1 MKVDEF
7 SGQKSMAD
15 THGKRRGNEV
25 LCSMNRDFQPGM
37 RGFLARP
44 MECVLN
50 FAEVF
55 YKNPLKQ

>member
-7 SGQKSMAD
+7 SGQKGMAD

-37 RGFLARP
+37 PVFLARP
-44 MECVLN
+44 MGCVLN
-50 FAEVF
+50 FVEVF
-55 YKNPLKQ
+55 FKNALKQ